1 MTAATATTSADAGT
15 AVRRTGDPL
24 VRVTRLHFVAW
35 PYALPWPWGI
45 LALSFA
51 VNLAIFGSVDE
62 AQEAWTGGLA
72 SLYGVQIFAYVSLF
86 TRMFPFALGMS
97 VTRRAYYLG
106 TWLYV
111 ALEAL
116 VYGAVLL
123 ALRLVEEA
131 TGGWG
136 MSLEYFGLSFVRS
149 DSLALQYA
157 VYVVPFLLLAG
168 VGACVGLVI
177 TRWSYNGVFALL
189 AGLVVVPGV
198 LVLVVS
204 RAGWWRDIGDWFA
217 GQSAGALFA
226 GWPLPFVVVLGL
238 LGYATIRRATP

>member
-1 MTAATATTSADAGT
+1 MTAATATTSDAVT
-15 AVRRTGDPL
+15 TTRRPVDRV
-24 VRVTRLHFVAW
+24 VRVARMQLVAW

-51 VNLAIFGSVDE
+51 INLAIFGAVDE
-62 AQEAWTGGLA
+62 ADEAWTGGLA
-72 SLYGVQIFAYVSLF
+72 SLYGVQIFAYVTLF

-97 VTRRAYYLG
+97 VTRRTYYLG
-106 TWLYV
+106 TWLSV
-111 ALEAL
+111 TLEAL

-149 DSLALQYA
+149 DALALQYA

-168 VGACVGLVI
+168 VGACVGLVV

-198 LVLVVS
+198 LVFVVG

-226 GWPLPFVVVLGL
+226 GWPLPFIVALGL